1 MLAIIVSESK
11 KSRQESLFGRFFH
24 FFVRNIDYFYY
35 FRKRKRTNAKE
46 MAVKILSVD
55 DELDLELLLTQYF
68 RRKIRKGEYEFHFAH
83 NGLEALTML
92 LKEKDFDIIL
102 SDINMPEMDGL
113 SLLTKINEM
122 QNPAL
127 KCIMVSAYGDMG
139 NIRQAMNNGAFDFAT
154 KPIDLD
160 DLSLT
165 IEKAIEQIS
174 YIKAMQ
180 QEHIQLE
187 SIKGDLAVAREIQ
200 QAILPRIIPPFP
212 ENAHQ
217 IDIAAS
223 MEAAKD
229 VGGDFYD
236 FFRIDEDHI
245 GFVIADVSGKG
256 VPAAIFMAV
265 CRTLIRATGIKGGA
279 PSECITYTN
288 DLLVEE
294 SVSDMFVT
302 VFYGIYHLKTGEVV
316 YTNAGHNPP
325 YVVKADGS
333 IKNLPLSKNLVTGI
347 VEGYQYTEETL
358 QLEHGDTLLLY
369 TDGVTEAIDTE
380 SKEYGEERLKNLLRQ
395 SAQASCQE
403 LIDMVKADVKSFA
416 GDEEQSDDITLLA
429 IKRL

>member
-1 MLAIIVSESK
+1 MP
-11 KSRQESLFGRFFH
+11 
-24 FFVRNIDYFYY
+24 
-35 FRKRKRTNAKE
+35 
-46 MAVKILSVD
+46 VKILSVD
-55 DELDLELLLTQYF
+55 DEMDLELLLTQYF
-68 RRKIRKGEYEFHFAH
+68 RRQIRKGEYEFKFAH

-113 SLLTKINEM
+113 TLLTKINEM

-160 DLSLT
+160 DLSVT
-165 IEKAIEQIS
+165 IEKAIEHIR
-174 YIKAMQ
+174 YIKTMQ
-180 QEHIQLE
+180 QEHTQLE

-200 QAILPRIIPPFP
+200 QAILPQIFPPFP
-212 ENAHQ
+212 ENSGEL
-217 IDIAAS
+217 DISAS
-223 MEAAKD
+223 MNAAKD

-236 FFRIDEDHI
+236 FFRIDDDRI

-265 CRTLIRATGIKGGA
+265 SRTLIRATGIRGVI
-279 PSECITYTN
+279 PSECITYSN
-288 DLLVEE
+288 GLLAKE
-294 SVSDMFVT
+294 SANYMFVT
-302 VFYGIYHLKTGEVV
+302 VFYGIYNIKTGEVT

-325 YVVKADGS
+325 YLMKADGS
-333 IKNLPLSKNLVTGI
+333 VVQLPISKDI
-347 VEGYQYTEETL
+347 VVGALDDFQFTEETL

-369 TDGVTEAIDTE
+369 TDGVTEAINVNNE
-380 SKEYGEERLKNLLRQ
+380 EYGEKRLEDTLKDVTQ
-395 SAQASCQE
+395 GSCQQ
-403 LIDMVKADVKSFA
+403 IINTVKDNVKVFTGEA
-416 GDEEQSDDITLLA
+416 EQSDDITLLA